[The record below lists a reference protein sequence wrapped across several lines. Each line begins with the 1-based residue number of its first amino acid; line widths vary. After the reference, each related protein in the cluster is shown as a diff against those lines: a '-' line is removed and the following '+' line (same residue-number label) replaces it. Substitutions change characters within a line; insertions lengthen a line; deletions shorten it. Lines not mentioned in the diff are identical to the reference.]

1 MAAVPDLRYYILRDL
16 NFSRE
21 GMMLMHSM
29 KKYLLIILGSIS
41 LALGIIGILLPVL
54 PTTPF
59 LLLASFCYLKS
70 SRRLYDWLISHKI
83 FGPYIYNYIT
93 YNAVYKGTKI
103 KTILFLWGTLILS
116 SILVNSLPIRIFLV
130 LMGIGVSIHLLRL
143 KTIEK
148 EEKYDS

>member
-1 MAAVPDLRYYILRDL
+1 
-16 NFSRE
+16 
-21 GMMLMHSM
+21 MHSM
-29 KKYLLIILGSIS
+29 KKYILIVLGSIA
-41 LALGIIGILLPVL
+41 LVLGIIGILLPVL

-70 SRRLYDWLISHKI
+70 SKRLYDWLLSHKV

-93 YNAVYKGTKI
+93 YKAVYRSTKI

-116 SILVNSLPIRIFLV
+116 GILVNNLHIRIFLLLV
-130 LMGIGVSIHLLRL
+130 GIVVSIHLFRL

-148 EEKYDS
+148 ED